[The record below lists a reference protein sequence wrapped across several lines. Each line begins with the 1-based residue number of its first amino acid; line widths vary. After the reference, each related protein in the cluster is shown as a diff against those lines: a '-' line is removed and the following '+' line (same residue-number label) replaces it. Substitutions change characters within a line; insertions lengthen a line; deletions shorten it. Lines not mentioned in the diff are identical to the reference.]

1 MMYNYNQQFAR
12 NPDTMPNQTLPG
24 FAPTPYQPTPVNPNW
39 VQPQQTN
46 FNQFK

>member
-1 MMYNYNQQFAR
+1 MYNYNQQFVR
-12 NPDTMPNQTLPG
+12 NPDSTPNQSLPG
-24 FAPTPYQPTPVNPNW
+24 FAPTPYQPSPVNPNW